1 MADNANRFFA
11 LNSSGQA
18 SSMEKLSSGMRI
30 NRAGDD
36 AAGLAISEKMRNQ
49 INGLDQASRNAQD
62 GISLIQTA
70 EGALAE
76 THEMLQRMRELS
88 IQSMNDTY
96 TDSDRAKIDLE
107 VQELLQEIDG
117 IADKTEFNEQKLLA
131 GEGATATAAAASM
144 RTGDTSLEELEEQL
158 ETKQAQLASLNVGT
172 ELAAVTNILD
182 ELDGM
187 LADAGI
193 GADDQLYIT
202 VTADSANNSI
212 TNSAGS
218 ISGATYD
225 SLSTEQKLALYD
237 ALQNN
242 ASYNDLTNN
251 SGFALDYSSGASPA
265 LSSTAGNA
273 AYTDL
278 NTKIDAYNTAN
289 PNNTYSVDSVIDLAE
304 EIADLEEQIDE
315 LTGGFN
321 EELVGTQTFEFH
333 VGANQNQK
341 ISVEI
346 EAMGV
351 IQLELQ
357 DVDMSTKEAS
367 SASLALV
374 DSAIEKI
381 SEQRAILG
389 AAQNRLEHTIK
400 NVDNTSENLQTA
412 ESNIRDTD
420 MAEEMVTLTKYNIL
434 SQASQSMLSQAN
446 QVPQQV
452 LQLL

>member
-107 VQELLQEIDG
+107 VQELLYEIDG

-144 RTGDTSLEELEEQL
+144 RTGDTSLEELEAEL
-158 ETKQAQLASLNVGT
+158 ETKQAQLASLNVDT
-172 ELAAVTNILD
+172 QLAAVTNILD

-193 GADDQLYIT
+193 DADTQLNFTTSGNAGIGTTVSGETFDQL
-202 VTADSANNSI
+202 
-212 TNSAGS
+212 
-218 ISGATYD
+218 
-225 SLSTEQKLALYD
+225 STDEKLALYD
-237 ALQNN
+237 ILKTD
-242 ASYNDLTNN
+242 STLTATDFDN
-251 SGFALDYSSGASPA
+251 SGQTFDYDSGTP
-265 LSSTAGNA
+265 STAGST

-278 NTKIDAYNTAN
+278 ATAITN
-289 PNNTYSVDSVIDLAE
+289 ASHPDITDVESLMTLVE
-304 EIADLEEQIDE
+304 EIESLEEQIDE

-321 EELVGTQTFEFH
+321 TELTGTQTFEFH

-341 ISVEI
+341 ISVDI

-351 IQLELQ
+351 ISLGLK